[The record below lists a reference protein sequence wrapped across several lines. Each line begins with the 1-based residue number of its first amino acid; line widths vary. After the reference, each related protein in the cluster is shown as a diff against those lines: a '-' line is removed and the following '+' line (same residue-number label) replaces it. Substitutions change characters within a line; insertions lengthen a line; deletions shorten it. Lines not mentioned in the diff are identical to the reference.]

1 MKDLSDRILGPL
13 IHFTHERIGLSPN
26 QVSFGGFIIG
36 LLAAAVVAL
45 GHVLA
50 GLLLM
55 ALSQIID
62 GVDGGIAR
70 RYNLRTRKGVYLEAV
85 YDRLNELTMFL
96 ALAYTGM
103 VSFTMA
109 LLAFLAIIL
118 VTIVEPT
125 SKFDPGAKRFML
137 YFGWLAEVAFG
148 IRGFELSLHVVFF
161 VNLTAVAVGTVIVD
175 YRLQK
180 EVDARAIA
188 EREHHRALGLPLP
201 PEDPP
206 SILSKLF
213 SWL

>member
-1 MKDLSDRILGPL
+1 MKDFSDRILGPL
-13 IHFTHERIGLSPN
+13 IHFAHERIGLSPN
-26 QVSFGGFIIG
+26 QVSTGGFIIG
-36 LLAAAVVAL
+36 LLAAALVAL

-70 RYNLRTRKGVYLEAV
+70 RYNLRTSKGAYLEAV

-96 ALAYTGM
+96 ALAYIGKA
-103 VSFTMA
+103 SFTMA
-109 LLAFLAIIL
+109 LLAFLAIML
-118 VTIVEPT
+118 VTIVEPK

-161 VNLTAVAVGTVIVD
+161 VNLTAVAVGTVIAD

-188 EREHHRALGLPLP
+188 ERKQHRALGLPLP